1 MDPDME
7 LHYKELLHQWKIDED
22 NIKDEL
28 KEIGLGVKEITTD
41 VKDISTD
48 VKDISTSVKELTKK
62 LDHLAVS
69 NVNPVRET
77 NDGGERPFKDYCRS
91 CTTLP
96 SLNKIS

>member
-1 MDPDME
+1 ME

-28 KEIGLGVKEITTD
+28 KEIGLGVKEI
-41 VKDISTD
+41 STD

-62 LDHLAVS
+62 LDHLATS
-69 NVNPVRET
+69 NANPVRET

-91 CTTLP
+91 CTTL
-96 SLNKIS
+96 LF

>member
-41 VKDISTD
+41 VKDIST
-48 VKDISTSVKELTKK
+48 SVKELTKK
-62 LDHLAVS
+62 IDHLAAS

-77 NDGGERPFKDYCRS
+77 NDGGERPFKDYCCS
-91 CTTLP
+91 CTTLL
-96 SLNKIS
+96 SLSKIS

>member
-1 MDPDME
+1 ME

-41 VKDISTD
+41 VKDIST
-48 VKDISTSVKELTKK
+48 SVKELTKK
-62 LDHLAVS
+62 IDHLAAS

-77 NDGGERPFKDYCRS
+77 NPVR
-91 CTTLP
+91 
-96 SLNKIS
+96 